1 MLQGFFFH
9 RGWRKQV
16 FAQHFIGMKE
26 RNREFTLNTISFGL
40 SNARIEQD
48 QAPHNAKL
56 MVQERGINAYH
67 GLSQLLQ
74 PENPS
79 SKEAFLE
86 AIAV

>member
-1 MLQGFFFH
+1 
-9 RGWRKQV
+9 
-16 FAQHFIGMKE
+16 MKE
-26 RNREFTLNTISFGL
+26 RNRSSILNTISFGL

-86 AIAV
+86 AIDV

>member
-1 MLQGFFFH
+1 
-9 RGWRKQV
+9 
-16 FAQHFIGMKE
+16 MKE
-26 RNREFTLNTISFGL
+26 RNREFTINTISFGL

-48 QAPHNAKL
+48 QAPHNAKH

-86 AIAV
+86 AIDV

>member
-1 MLQGFFFH
+1 
-9 RGWRKQV
+9 
-16 FAQHFIGMKE
+16 MKE
-26 RNREFTLNTISFGL
+26 RNRSSILNTISFGL

-48 QAPHNAKL
+48 QAHHNEKL
-56 MVQERGINAYH
+56 MVQECGINACH
-67 GLSQLLQ
+67 GLSQFLQ